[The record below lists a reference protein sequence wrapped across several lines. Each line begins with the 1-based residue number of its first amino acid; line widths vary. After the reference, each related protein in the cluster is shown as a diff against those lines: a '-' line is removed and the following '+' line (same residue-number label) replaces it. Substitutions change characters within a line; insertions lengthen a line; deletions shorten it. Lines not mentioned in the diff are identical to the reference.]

1 MAALSPVHGLHHTAR
16 LHLYVKCVDMRRSF
30 DGLHAIVQ
38 SEFCRDIQDGD
49 MFLFLN
55 KRRDRIKILWWDGD
69 GLAIFMKRL
78 EAGTYQLPN
87 CAADDVSLA
96 MTRTEVELLLAGIEI
111 SSVKRRKRFEP
122 ATAELLL
129 GKEVTEDAKNK
140 NQMPDNAK

>member
-38 SEFCRDIQDGD
+38 SEFRRDIQGGD

-78 EAGTYQLPN
+78 EAGTYQLPDF
-87 CAADDVSLA
+87 AADDVSLA
-96 MTRTEVELLLAGIEI
+96 MNRTEVELLLAGIEL
-111 SSVKRRKRFEP
+111 SSVKRRKRYE
-122 ATAELLL
+122 TVTTESLTNN
-129 GKEVTEDAKNK
+129 EVADDPHRKRK
-140 NQMPDNAK
+140 MHDNAK

>member
-16 LHLYVKCVDMRRSF
+16 LHLYVKYVDMRRSF

-87 CAADDVSLA
+87 CAADDISLA

-111 SSVKRRKRFEP
+111 SSVKRRKRY
-122 ATAELLL
+122 ELTKSKSLADSKAADDL
-129 GKEVTEDAKNK
+129 
-140 NQMPDNAK
+140 QR